1 MKSAAIAICVEAA
14 VTMSSGVAMIMRFV
28 LGSYNAIIVKWQRQ
42 EEEQVQE
49 TRAEAEESNRNTLGW
64 GKFVLNVRGNDKNTA
79 WFGDSGATLHV
90 CAPQHRHLLHDVAKL
105 DTPRVVQGFGAGN
118 SSATSYIKGSIV
130 IDTPQGRQTIT
141 DVHYFPQS
149 AVSLL
154 SLIVLHSKGFDY
166 GTQGKSDLV
175 VSKGRV
181 ETLRFRKSGTLYE
194 LVGSLVSPDR
204 ALITKDVNEWHRR
217 LGYVSLDSMRK
228 LATASLGMP
237 DLSQQD
243 LGNCDV
249 CAAANLHRQ
258 PFNSARF
265 KKICLIQSVLT

>member
-1 MKSAAIAICVEAA
+1 ESFDQSGNVKKKNKSKKHGQKQKKAI
-14 VTMSSGVAMIMRFV
+14 
-28 LGSYNAIIVKWQRQ
+28 
-42 EEEQVQE
+42 E
-49 TRAEAEESNRNTLGW
+49 TPSDGANL
-64 GKFVLNVRGNDKNTA
+64 VLNVRGNDKNTA
-79 WFGDSGATLHV
+79 WFGDSGATIHV
-90 CAPQHRHLLHDVAKL
+90 CAPQDRHLLHDVAKL
-105 DTPRVVQGFGAGN
+105 DTPRVVQGFGAGD

-130 IDTPQGRQTIT
+130 VDTPQGRRTIT
-141 DVHYFPQS
+141 DVHYIPQS

-154 SLIVLHSKGFDY
+154 SLVVLHSKGFDY

-175 VSKGRV
+175 VSKVRV
-181 ETLRFRKSGTLYE
+181 EALRFRKSGTLYE

-204 ALITKDVNEWHRR
+204 ALNTKDVNEWHRR
-217 LGYVSLDSMRK
+217 LGHVSLDSMRK

-258 PFNSARF
+258 PFNSA
-265 KKICLIQSVLT
+265 KIQEDLPDTVSVDLMFFGLPSREGHTCALNVVTHAHRLSYCPFQ